1 MLESTSHNVLIITY
15 WAFDDALIQS
25 YTLPYVRI
33 IKSMLKPGSTVFL
46 ATQEP
51 NQLTM
56 EKIASISD
64 PDFITKPSLYQPFT
78 LKTIFKLKI
87 LIKILSRFIDEHEI
101 QTIHAWCSPAGA
113 IGYLLHK
120 KTGKRLVIDS
130 FEPHAE
136 SLIENGTWKPS
147 GLAFKIL
154 RHYEKKQANAAE
166 HLIALTNSMKDYA
179 RTKYNCKNP
188 NFHVKPAAVNLE
200 LFDRS
205 KYPSIKKELGIKPHT
220 IVCIYA
226 GKIGGIYLE
235 DEVFVFWK
243 HCSLIFEDFK
253 VIFLS
258 NYSNNEFQQKLK
270 LHGLDESTVIKKF
283 VPYSEVP
290 KYMAQADFAIN
301 PVKPVPT
308 KRHCTS
314 IKDGEYWAMGLPV
327 VITKDISD
335 DSALI
340 SNTNLGVVI
349 ENYNEEGLKK
359 AALKIK
365 DMLLSEVDHADR
377 IRSLAIRYRN
387 IESQKSIYEL
397 IYSKNNQG

>member
-1 MLESTSHNVLIITY
+1 MLRSTCHNVLILTY
-15 WAFDDALIQS
+15 WAYNDALVQT

-33 IKSMLKPGSTVFL
+33 IKQNLPEGSTITVV
-46 ATQEP
+46 TQEQ
-51 NQLTM
+51 NLA
-56 EKIASISD
+56 EIER
-64 PDFITKPSLYQPFT
+64 
-78 LKTIFKLKI
+78 LKSVNDTDFKLKPMLYTSFGFKAMWRLNKMI
-87 LIKILSRFIDEHEI
+87 RELTKFVQQNKVKS
-101 QTIHAWCSPAGA
+101 IHAWCTPAGA
-113 IGYLLHK
+113 IAHFLHR
-120 KTGKRLVIDS
+120 KTKVRLIIDS

-136 SLIENGTWKPS
+136 SMVENGTWKRNS
-147 GLAFKIL
+147 IAFKIL
-154 RHYEKKQANAAE
+154 WSLEKRQAKSAE
-166 HLIALTNSMKDYA
+166 HLITLTNSMKDYA

-188 NFHVKPAAVNLE
+188 NFHVKSAAVNLE

-283 VPYSEVP
+283 VSYTEVP

-340 SNTNLGVVI
+340 SDTNLGVVI

>member
-1 MLESTSHNVLIITY
+1 MSKSTSHNVLIITY

-33 IKSMLKPGSTVFL
+33 IKSMLNPGSTVYL
-46 ATQEP
+46 VTQEP
-51 NQLTM
+51 NQLTL

-64 PDFITKPSLYQPFT
+64 LDFVTKPSLYQPFSK
-78 LKTIFKLKI
+78 KTIFKLRNLVKT
-87 LIKILSRFIDEHEI
+87 LSRFIDDNEI
-101 QTIHAWCSPAGA
+101 QTIHAWCAPAGA

-136 SLIENGTWKPS
+136 SLVENRTWKKS
-147 GLAFKIL
+147 GLANNIL
-154 RHYEKKQANAAE
+154 SYFEKKQANAAE
-166 HLIALTNSMKDYA
+166 HLIALTNSMKAYA
-179 RTKYNCKNP
+179 KTKYNCENP
-188 NFHVKPAAVNLE
+188 NFHVKPAAVNLA

-205 KYPSIKKELGIKPHT
+205 KYPSIKKELGIKPNT

-235 DEVFVFWK
+235 DEIFKFWK

-253 VIFLS
+253 VLFLS
-258 NYSNNEFQQKLK
+258 NYDTESFRQKLK
-270 LHGLDESTVIKKF
+270 FHDLDESTVIKKF
-283 VPYSEVP
+283 VPYTEVP
-290 KYMAQADFAIN
+290 KYMAQADFALN

-327 VITKDISD
+327 VITKDISE

-340 SNTNLGVVI
+340 SETNLGVVI
-349 ENYNEEGLKK
+349 ENYDDEGLKS

-365 DMLLSEVDHADR
+365 EMLATEADYTQK
-377 IRSLAIRYRN
+377 IRSLAIRFRN

-397 IYSKNNQG
+397 IYSNDKQ

>member
-1 MLESTSHNVLIITY
+1 MSKSTSHNVLIITY

-33 IKSMLKPGSTVFL
+33 IKSMLNPGSTVYL
-46 ATQEP
+46 VTQEP
-51 NQLTM
+51 NQLTL

-64 PDFITKPSLYQPFT
+64 LDFVTKPSLYQPFSK
-78 LKTIFKLKI
+78 KTIFKLRNLVKT
-87 LIKILSRFIDEHEI
+87 LSRFIDDNEI
-101 QTIHAWCSPAGA
+101 QTIHAWCAPAGA

-136 SLIENGTWKPS
+136 SLVENRTWKKS
-147 GLAFKIL
+147 GLANNIL
-154 RHYEKKQANAAE
+154 SYFEKKQANAAE
-166 HLIALTNSMKDYA
+166 HLIALTNSMKAYA
-179 RTKYNCKNP
+179 KTKYNCENP
-188 NFHVKPAAVNLE
+188 NFHVKPAAVNLA

-205 KYPSIKKELGIKPHT
+205 KYPSIKKELGIKPNT

-235 DEVFVFWK
+235 DEIFKFWK
-243 HCSLIFEDFK
+243 QCSLIFEDFK
-253 VIFLS
+253 VLFLS
-258 NYSNNEFQQKLK
+258 NYDTESFRQKLK
-270 LHGLDESTVIKKF
+270 FHDLDESTVIKKF
-283 VPYSEVP
+283 VPYTEVP
-290 KYMAQADFAIN
+290 KYMAQADFALN

-327 VITKDISD
+327 VITKDISE

-340 SNTNLGVVI
+340 SETNLGVVI
-349 ENYNEEGLKK
+349 ENYDDEGLKS

-365 DMLLSEVDHADR
+365 EMLATEADYTQK
-377 IRSLAIRYRN
+377 IRSLAIRFRN

-397 IYSKNNQG
+397 IYSNDKQ